1 MRKIFVTFLIL
12 TFSTIV
18 KAEVTYLEI
27 LKNPTDLKLNLQYAK
42 EQEKQGEI
50 KNVIATLE
58 RLTAIY
64 PKNID
69 LKIYLLSISIK
80 TDSTEKV
87 LRLMNEIR
95 QSKDIDDET
104 KNKVAKVFEDLN
116 KKKVDEDKKETRS
129 EARKVVE
136 KEEKKRDE
144 ERKDKNRWT
153 FYQDFGYK
161 TALHSNIE
169 NVSNTKTRFLDTA
182 VRDMTGTEGDNVQT
196 INSLIGAIYQ
206 IDDTSNLSLSA
217 GTSASHQNR
226 GVLDENNTNT
236 FSSSYSKF
244 SEKNT
249 FSVSYSFTDSNTRR
263 AADSFTN
270 SLNFNNS
277 YSFKENQKISTGLNF
292 GNTRGNQNP
301 SNATKRESNTWKQ
314 GYSVGYEYLF
324 GAQHRINLN
333 YSFTDTHAIANY
345 NANDNETISASYSKN
360 FAIGNL
366 GFSFTHSDKDYD
378 EADSFIN
385 SNIVR
390 KDETNTYSV
399 SLNGS
404 IGQIIRAQEKIK
416 ISEKLG
422 NFLNTLSYSMSWAQ
436 TDNEGSL
443 LQHNYDKETFN
454 FGLTKRIY
462 Y

>member
-69 LKIYLLSISIK
+69 LKIYLLSISVK

-95 QSKDIDDET
+95 QSKEIDDET
-104 KNKVAKVFEDLN
+104 KKKVAQIFSDLS
-116 KKKVDEDKKETRS
+116 KKKADPEKDK
-129 EARKVVE
+129 ARDQVKKVVD
-136 KEEKKRDE
+136 KEEKKRE
-144 ERKDKNRWT
+144 EVAKEDSKWT
-153 FYQDFGYK
+153 FYQDFGLK
-161 TALHSNIE
+161 TALHSNIG
-169 NVSNTKTRFLDTA
+169 NVSNTKTKYSAGSIVT
-182 VRDMTGTEGDNVQT
+182 MSGTEGDNVGT
-196 INSLIGAIYQ
+196 INTLIGAIYQ

-217 GTSASHQNR
+217 GTSSSEQNR
-226 GVLDENNTNT
+226 DTSDENDTNT

-249 FSVSYSFTDSNTRR
+249 FTASYSFTDTNSRR
-263 AADSFTN
+263 VADSYSN
-270 SLNFNNS
+270 NLNFNNS

-292 GNTRGNQNP
+292 GNSRGDQNP

-314 GYSVGYEYLF
+314 GYSLGYEYLF
-324 GAQHRINLN
+324 GAQHKINLN
-333 YSFTDTHAIANY
+333 YSFTDTNAIADY
-345 NANDNETISASYSKN
+345 NGFDNETMSATYSKN

-366 GFSFTHSDKDYD
+366 GITYSHSDKSYD
-378 EADSFIN
+378 KADSFVN
-385 SNIVR
+385 SNIIR
-390 KDETNTYSV
+390 NDQSDSYTL
-399 SLNGS
+399 SLSGS
-404 IGQIIRAQEKIK
+404 LGQIARSQQTIKVPEKI
-416 ISEKLG
+416 S
-422 NFLNTLSYSMSWAQ
+422 NFLNTLSYNMSWSETNNQ
-436 TDNEGSL
+436 GSL